1 MGVHK
6 VLALFIYIIIKY
18 HFEFHKKKLREIKK
32 DNYLVTVLFL
42 YLVLFTCSEEK
53 SSFQG
58 SWIALNPD
66 KNIGF

>member
-1 MGVHK
+1 M
-6 VLALFIYIIIKY
+6 
-18 HFEFHKKKLREIKK
+18 KK